1 LGIGHKK
8 INTDNIGHKTK
19 TNRHGKH
26 WAQET
31 GYIGHKKRVTLGTR
45 HRTIDTG
52 YIGHKKQKDRHVYV

>member
-1 LGIGHKK
+1 MGIGHKK

-31 GYIGHKKRVTLGTR
+31 GYIGHKT
-45 HRTIDTG
+45 
-52 YIGHKKQKDRHVYV
+52 QNDRYRLHWAQETER